1 MSTLHI
7 SHPSDATSLIEIDA
21 PPVNA
26 LGHSLRAQLEKEL
39 DAIEADLSKRVVV
52 LTGRGKN
59 FCAGD
64 NLREELERG
73 DSALGSL
80 AQFGRLLDKIEGL
93 RVPVIAA
100 IDGAAVGGGLEL
112 ALSCDIRLGTPEAK
126 FIAAG
131 VNVGLMAS
139 VYRLPRTIGTARA
152 KTMLLT
158 GLPVD
163 GRTALDYGLITGLY
177 EEDRLLIEA
186 LNLAERIA
194 SRAPL
199 SVEAAKRQTGR
210 AFDILPE
217 EARRAAGAELS
228 VLTKSNDHRIG
239 VEALIGRTVPIFTR
253 S

>member
-7 SHPSDATSLIEIDA
+7 SRPSDAVTLIEIDA
-21 PPVNA
+21 PPANV
-26 LGHSLRAQLEKEL
+26 LGHALRTQMEKEL
-39 DAIEADLSKRVVV
+39 DAIDADISRRVVV
-52 LTGRGKN
+52 LTGRGKS

-73 DSALGSL
+73 ESALGSL

-100 IDGAAVGGGLEL
+100 INGAAVGGGLEL
-112 ALSCDIRLGTPEAK
+112 ALSCDIRLGTREAK

-139 VYRLPRTIGTARA
+139 IYRLPRTIGIARA

-158 GLPVD
+158 GLPTD

-177 EEDRLLIEA
+177 EEDRLLTEA

-199 SVEAAKRQTGR
+199 SVEATKRQTGR
-210 AFDILPE
+210 AFDIPPE
-217 EARRAAGAELS
+217 EALRAARDELS
-228 VLTKSNDHRIG
+228 VLTQSNDHRIG
-239 VEALIGRTVPIFTR
+239 VEAFIARKAPVFTR